1 MTVQPGCGD
10 TGDSGVDGYFHACDA
25 PGSIGPRN
33 GIFVLLG
40 QIGVGL
46 MILESG
52 MHPWTAA
59 ATGRSFYYY
68 VYYNIA

>member
-52 MHPWTAA
+52 MHLERGGHRALILL
-59 ATGRSFYYY
+59 R
-68 VYYNIA
+68 VL